1 MDTSTQTFEEILFH
15 GRYHI
20 IGAIFF
26 LLFLVVFVRE
36 AVREILAS
44 RVLRPGAVR
53 GIAFGPLMT
62 DARLG
67 HTMTDGGEPR
77 DEASEQE
84 EPRS

>member
-1 MDTSTQTFEEILFH
+1 MDTGPQTFEEILFH

-26 LLFLVVFVRE
+26 VIFFAVFIQE
-36 AVREILAS
+36 AVREILGSHA
-44 RVLRPGAVR
+44 LRRGATRSV
-53 GIAFGPLMT
+53 AFGPLFT

-77 DEASEQE
+77 DDDRDQKRQ
-84 EPRS
+84 PD